1 MTVPIL
7 SLDPRLRGV
16 VRGTSNVSLV
26 IRAYLS
32 ELLERSD
39 PSLLIPTN
47 YTGTRDGPRFASL
60 FFVRQESSQL
70 TNGRLLLLSKS
81 AHSCSACRVYF
92 LQEGNEVVMKIGFFG
107 KQNSFAQ
114 EMLRRLKL
122 EESRD
127 EFLTWQPG
135 DKAPST
141 ELEVIIAFGKVDS
154 KDIEAQTELGLIQMA
169 SAGYEGVDVDGATK
183 AGVWVGSAPTTKTGN
198 GESVAEVAVLLMLA
212 VSRQLNEEL
221 AFTHGG
227 VLNRPEKREVNRA
240 LSGKTACIVGLGGI
254 GDLLIERLRGFG
266 MILTGVDDHPEHA
279 PSGVRAYG
287 HDELKVAAAEADY
300 LVLAIPGTKENENLI
315 DGTVLSGMKKN
326 SVLINVARGTLVDEP
341 ALLAAVKS
349 GHLYGAGLDV
359 VKDEPVSEGN
369 PLLMEPRI
377 FVTPHIAG
385 STDLML
391 DGTVKYLGEVLAR
404 YRDGSRSEG
413 LVNEPTNPRVP
424 LRELLTESVFRNKAL
439 ESTAV

>member
-1 MTVPIL
+1 
-7 SLDPRLRGV
+7 
-16 VRGTSNVSLV
+16 
-26 IRAYLS
+26 
-32 ELLERSD
+32 
-39 PSLLIPTN
+39 
-47 YTGTRDGPRFASL
+47 
-60 FFVRQESSQL
+60 
-70 TNGRLLLLSKS
+70 
-81 AHSCSACRVYF
+81 
-92 LQEGNEVVMKIGFFG
+92 MKIGYFG
-107 KQNSFAQ
+107 KQNSFAL

-122 EESRD
+122 EHFRD

-141 ELEVIIAFGKVDS
+141 DLEVIIAFGKVDS
-154 KDIEAQTELGLIQMA
+154 KDIEAQTKLGLIQMA
-169 SAGYEGVDVDGATK
+169 SAGYEGVDVDAATK

-212 VSRQLNEEL
+212 VSRRLNEEL
-221 AFTHGG
+221 ALTQGS
-227 VLNRPEKREVNRA
+227 VQNRSEKWEVNRA

-279 PSGVRAYG
+279 PNGVRAYG

-315 DGTVLSGMKKN
+315 DGIVLAAMKKN
-326 SVLINVARGTLVDEP
+326 SVLINVARGSLVDEP

-359 VKDEPVSEGN
+359 VKDEPVSKGN

-404 YRDGSRSEG
+404 YRDGLRSEG
-413 LVNEPTNPRVP
+413 LVNEPRKPKVP
-424 LRELLTESVFRNKAL
+424 LYESLTDSISRNKAL

>member
-1 MTVPIL
+1 
-7 SLDPRLRGV
+7 
-16 VRGTSNVSLV
+16 
-26 IRAYLS
+26 
-32 ELLERSD
+32 
-39 PSLLIPTN
+39 
-47 YTGTRDGPRFASL
+47 
-60 FFVRQESSQL
+60 
-70 TNGRLLLLSKS
+70 
-81 AHSCSACRVYF
+81 
-92 LQEGNEVVMKIGFFG
+92 
-107 KQNSFAQ
+107 
-114 EMLRRLKL
+114 
-122 EESRD
+122 
-127 EFLTWQPG
+127 
-135 DKAPST
+135 
-141 ELEVIIAFGKVDS
+141 
-154 KDIEAQTELGLIQMA
+154 
-169 SAGYEGVDVDGATK
+169 
-183 AGVWVGSAPTTKTGN
+183 VGSAPTTKTGN